1 MWRGV
6 FSFFI
11 IILISGP
18 IILFT
23 LPSLEDHQRDS
34 ETINTSAINL
44 ITQGSGLRGVRAD
57 SDADGLS
64 DDIEIMF
71 NTDANDPDSDDDGV
85 LDGQE
90 WLDTTKSPLHKDND
104 PDGDGLSNALD
115 ADSDDDGIFDG
126 TERGLTYDDVYGD
139 INFTDFDSGN
149 FVPDAD
155 PTNVTNMTNPDT
167 DDDTLPDG
175 FEDGNA
181 NGKYE
186 PELNETDPNFK
197 DFDNDGL
204 HDDTEDSDDDND
216 GMPDRWELEQ
226 AFNPKNSTDALE
238 DADEDGFS
246 NINEYLKK
254 TNPHDPNSYPEFS
267 LGLPSNKN
275 DWDTFLPFLVLI
287 IILTMAIA
295 IIIGFYISKTRS
307 HDEEFWLQTF
317 GENEKTG
324 DVKGG
329 MLRKDYVD
337 WQRQIKAEIKGT
349 GKPKYKLEII
359 GGPDDDVASGKG
371 VRGER
376 AKYKLDPRFKGRLCL
391 WCDKGITRKY
401 IKRCPGMRTV
411 KKRCPDGPF
420 CSKKCLN
427 EHLNIVPHYK
437 KVNF

>member
-6 FSFFI
+6 ISFFI
-11 IILISGP
+11 IILVSGS

-23 LPSLEDHQRDS
+23 LPAHEYDHCDS
-34 ETINTSAINL
+34 ETINRSTINL
-44 ITQGSGLRGVRAD
+44 SIQSSGLKGVRAD
-57 SDADGLS
+57 IDADGLS

-71 NTDANDPDSDDDGV
+71 NTDPTDPDSDDDGV

-90 WLDTTKSPLHKDND
+90 GLNTAKNPNHSDND
-104 PDGDGLSNALD
+104 PDGDGFNNALD
-115 ADSDDDGIFDG
+115 ADSDNDGIYDG
-126 TERGLTYDDVYGD
+126 TELGLTEVD
-139 INFTDFDSGN
+139 IDSTATDLSKDNFY
-149 FVPDAD
+149 PDHE
-155 PTNVTNMTNPDT
+155 PLTTTNMTNPDT
-167 DDDTLPDG
+167 DGDTLFDG
-175 FEDGNA
+175 FEDRNL

-186 PELNETDPNFK
+186 PEQNETDPNFK

-216 GMPDRWELEQ
+216 GMPDKWELEQ
-226 AFNPKNSTDALE
+226 TFNPNNSTDALD

-246 NINEYLKK
+246 NLNEYLKK

-267 LGLPSNKN
+267 LGLPSDKN

-287 IILTMAIA
+287 IIITMAIA

-307 HDEEFWLQTF
+307 RDEEFWLQTF
-317 GENEKTG
+317 GENGEAD
-324 DVKGG
+324 DVKRG
-329 MLRKDYVD
+329 MLRKEYID
-337 WQRQIKAEIKGT
+337 WQRQIKAETNGV

-359 GGPDDDVASGKG
+359 GGPDDVTTSKG
-371 VRGER
+371 LKGER

-401 IKRCPGMRTV
+401 IKRCPSMRTA

-427 EHLNIVPHYK
+427 EHLDVVPHYK
-437 KVNF
+437 RVNF